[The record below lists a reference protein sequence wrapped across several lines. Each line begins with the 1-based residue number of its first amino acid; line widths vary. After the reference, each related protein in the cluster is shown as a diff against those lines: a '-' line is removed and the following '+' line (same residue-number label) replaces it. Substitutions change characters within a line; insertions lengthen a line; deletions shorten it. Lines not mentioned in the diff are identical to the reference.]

1 MGIFRLIS
9 LISLVLL
16 VSIFALYTTFNGNSM
31 YYLTIDEFHE
41 KHNQG
46 IIKNGQ
52 IIKVVG
58 NLVPGSFVR
67 NDLSLESK
75 FSLQSNTE
83 NKINALFVGPIPD
96 SFFTTLNEIVLEG
109 KLGNNGIFLVDDV
122 TVKCPSK
129 FLTPEEE
136 LTEIET

>member
-1 MGIFRLIS
+1 MGIFRLTS

-16 VSIFALYTTFNGNSM
+16 VSFFALYTTFNGNSM
-31 YYLTIDEFHE
+31 YYLTIDELHE
-41 KHNQG
+41 KYNQG

-67 NDLSLESK
+67 NDLSLESEFTLK
-75 FSLQSNTE
+75 SSTQT
-83 NKINALFVGPIPD
+83 KINALFVGPIPD
-96 SFFTTLNEIVLEG
+96 SFFTTLNEIVLQG
-109 KLGNNGIFLVDDV
+109 KLDSNGIFLVDDV

>member
-1 MGIFRLIS
+1 
-9 LISLVLL
+9 
-16 VSIFALYTTFNGNSM
+16 M

>member
-16 VSIFALYTTFNGNSM
+16 VSVFALYTTFNGNSM

-41 KHNQG
+41 KYNQG
-46 IIKNGQ
+46 MIKNGQ

-67 NDLSLESK
+67 NDLSLEAK
-75 FSLQSNTE
+75 FTLKSSTE
-83 NKINALFVGPIPD
+83 NKMNALFVGPIPD
-96 SFFTTLNEIVLEG
+96 SFFTTLNEIVLQG
-109 KLGNNGIFLVDDV
+109 KLGSNGIFLVDDV

-136 LTEIET
+136 LEEIET

>member
-16 VSIFALYTTFNGNSM
+16 VSVFALYTTFNGNSM

-41 KHNQG
+41 KYNQG
-46 IIKNGQ
+46 MIKNGQ

-67 NDLSLESK
+67 NDLSLEAK
-75 FSLQSNTE
+75 FTLKSSTE
-83 NKINALFVGPIPD
+83 NKMNALFVGPIPD
-96 SFFTTLNEIVLEG
+96 SFFTTLNEIVLQG
-109 KLGNNGIFLVDDV
+109 KLGSNGIFLVDDV

-136 LTEIET
+136 LAEIET